1 MKQIHLYTF
10 RKKSADYRCFK
21 IQYKNEISKIIN
33 ILGNIP
39 DKISKFITKKQKE
52 VHNQSGNSNDRYKP
66 SNKMRFK
73 TSILQ

>member
-1 MKQIHLYTF
+1 MKYQKLY
-10 RKKSADYRCFK
+10 
-21 IQYKNEISKIIN
+21 